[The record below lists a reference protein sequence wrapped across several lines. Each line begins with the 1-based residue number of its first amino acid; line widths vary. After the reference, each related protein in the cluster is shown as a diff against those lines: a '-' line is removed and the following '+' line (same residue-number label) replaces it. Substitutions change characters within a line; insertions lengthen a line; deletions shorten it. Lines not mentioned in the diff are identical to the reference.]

1 MLFPDVSPSR
11 DECIADVA
19 SALQDELGRIYLDA
33 SVLIHCYEMSAPAS
47 EDLLR
52 ALERY
57 GTRVA
62 VPAWAAK
69 ETWEYATSRIN
80 RRPLKS
86 LADRLRRD
94 LQRFQTE
101 TTRYIDDDT
110 LRDLSKD
117 EYQQELGG
125 ALDTALSLIQRVA
138 DHEPKADQT
147 TARLLPFIDGHRL
160 KSDLIEVVEEVA
172 RTAATR
178 IAHRMPP
185 GFADAPQEEPA
196 EENRQPGPKGK
207 GKAHNPHGDL
217 IIWLEIL
224 ADCSANNAEHLV
236 LITRDTTKA
245 DWAFVPKKIRD
256 ERGRPQDNGGLI
268 TLPLPLLV
276 HEATQR
282 CQTLKRVHIV
292 SVEMLAHVLRSMRV
306 DVSNLAAALQSRDEE
321 DSQPPPPDMAGAYRS
336 ANGAPYVP
344 EFRSGDMAYDPQEDN
359 DLDQLI
365 AGLTGEGW
373 KVQNQA
379 ARRLEPLLPGATRSQ
394 KIQIGRGLVAAA
406 NDGALEPAEFLE
418 KLLAHDTLDIAVRGD
433 VLIGALAEVYLA
445 ETGEPKKPVATR
457 AIASTLYRHE
467 RDEALQPAYQ
477 AVLDRITAQAK
488 KYLTLPLEAHKP
500 LSIDLALER
509 DVLRGIS
516 ANGVALLEEDAPPS
530 RIIQRSGQDAT
541 MTTEEL
547 IELLSEEFVLPAD
560 MLATDL
566 PRTAS
571 FTAPELLGFVPWGPQ
586 TGTLLR

>member
-19 SALQDELGRIYLDA
+19 SALQDDHGRIYLDA

-47 EDLLR
+47 EDLLG

-57 GTRVA
+57 GARVA

-80 RRPLKS
+80 RRPLKP

-117 EYQQELGG
+117 EYQQELGT
-125 ALDTALSLIQRVA
+125 ALDTAVTLIQRVA
-138 DHEPKADQT
+138 DHQPRTDQT
-147 TARLLPFIDGHRL
+147 TARLLPFIDAHRL
-160 KSDLIEVVEEVA
+160 KSDLITVVEEVA
-172 RTAATR
+172 RTAPTR

-185 GFADAPQEEPA
+185 GFADAPQEEVDDESRTPA
-196 EENRQPGPKGK
+196 VKGK
-207 GKAHNPHGDL
+207 GKAQNPHGDL

-224 ADCSANNAEHLV
+224 ADCSATNAEQLV

-256 ERGRPQDNGGLI
+256 ERGRPQENGGLV

-292 SVEMLAHVLRSMRV
+292 SVEMLAHVLRTMRV
-306 DVSNLAAALQSRDEE
+306 EVSHLAAALQARE
-321 DSQPPPPDMAGAYRS
+321 DDDGQPPPPDIGGAYRS
-336 ANGAPYVP
+336 PDGRPYLA
-344 EFRSGDMAYDPQEDN
+344 EFRSGDMAYDPQENN

-365 AGLTGEGW
+365 LGLTGEGW

-379 ARRLEPLLPGATRSQ
+379 ARGLEPLLPGATRTQ

-418 KLLAHDTLDIAVRGD
+418 KLLAQDTLDIALRGD

-457 AIASTLYRHE
+457 TIATTLYRYE
-467 RDEALQPAYQ
+467 RDAALQPAYQ
-477 AVLDRITAQAK
+477 VVLERITAQSR
-488 KYLTLPLEAHKP
+488 KYLTLPLESRSP
-500 LSIDLALER
+500 ISLDLALER

-516 ANGVALLEEDAPPS
+516 ANGVPLLEEDAPPS

-541 MTTEEL
+541 MNTDEL
-547 IELLSEEFVLPAD
+547 IELLSEEFVLPPD
-560 MLATDL
+560 ILATDS
-566 PRTAS
+566 PRSAS
-571 FTAPELLGFVPWGPQ
+571 FTAPELLGFVTWGPQ

>member
-11 DECIADVA
+11 EECIAEVA
-19 SALQDELGRIYLDA
+19 SALQDDHGRLYLDA

-57 GTRVA
+57 GSRVA

-94 LQRFQTE
+94 LLRFQTE
-101 TTRYIDDDT
+101 TTRYIDDET

-117 EYQQELGG
+117 EYQQELGS
-125 ALDTALSLIQRVA
+125 AFETALRLIQRVA

-147 TARLLPFIDGHRL
+147 TARLLPFIDRHRL
-160 KSDLIEVVEEVA
+160 KSDLIAVVEEVA
-172 RTAATR
+172 RTAPTR

-185 GFADAPQEEPA
+185 GFADASQEETA
-196 EENRQPGPKGK
+196 EDNRASVPKGK
-207 GKAHNPHGDL
+207 RKAQNPHGDL
-217 IIWLEIL
+217 MIWLEIL
-224 ADCSANNAEHLV
+224 ADCVGNDAEHLV
-236 LITRDTTKA
+236 LITRDTTKS
-245 DWAFVPKKIRD
+245 DWVFVPKKVRD
-256 ERGRPQDNGGLI
+256 ERGRPQDNGGLV

-282 CQTLKRVHIV
+282 CPTLKRVHIV

-306 DVSNLAAALQSRDEE
+306 DVTNLAAALQASDEE
-321 DSQPPPPDMAGAYRS
+321 DTPNPPLDISGAYR
-336 ANGAPYVP
+336 ATDNAPYVAG
-344 EFRSGDMAYDPQEDN
+344 FHSGDMAYDPDEDN

-365 AGLTGEGW
+365 TGLTGEGW
-373 KVQNQA
+373 KIQNQA

-394 KIQIGRGLVAAA
+394 KIQVGRGLVAAA
-406 NDGALEPAEFLE
+406 NYGALEPAEFLE
-418 KLLAHDTLDIAVRGD
+418 KLLAQDSLDIAVRAD

-457 AIASTLYRHE
+457 AIAATLYRHE
-467 RDEALQPAYQ
+467 NDTALRPAYQ
-477 AVLDRITAQAK
+477 VVLQRMTAQSR
-488 KYLTLPLEAHKP
+488 KYLTLPLEARSP
-500 LSIDLALER
+500 ISLDLALER
-509 DVLRGIS
+509 DVLRGVT

-530 RIIQRSGQDAT
+530 RIMQRSGQDAT

-547 IELLSEEFVLPAD
+547 IELLSEEFVLPPNI
-560 MLATDL
+560 LSTDS
-566 PRTAS
+566 PRSAS
-571 FTAPELLGFVPWGPQ
+571 FTVPELLGFMTWGPQ